1 MIKNEANKTKPL
13 VRLIVIS
20 AAILLLLSTFA
31 MYMGMIMGANDD
43 GNITQEQY
51 QKMYD
56 EYTNLAKKQ
65 QEKTEE
71 ISKKHFST
79 LSKYRSEVK
88 AFNAADVKTIE
99 TKDLKEGDGD
109 EVKPGNYAALY
120 IGWLKDE
127 KIFDSSFDDAQKPTK
142 IASVLSEKQTTDLI
156 EGWKSGVEGMK
167 IGGVREITIPSEL
180 GYGDTE
186 MGDIPKNS
194 VLKFVIVALDPIG
207 DDWSDRMSELS
218 SKMQSYLL
226 QQQLQQQTEKSDDT
240 SAKQDES
247 KSNSK

>member
-79 LSKYRSEVK
+79 LSKYRSEVN

-142 IASVLSEKQTTDLI
+142 IASVLSEKQTTNLI

>member
-1 MIKNEANKTKPL
+1 M
-13 VRLIVIS
+13 
-20 AAILLLLSTFA
+20 
-31 MYMGMIMGANDD
+31 
-43 GNITQEQY
+43 
-51 QKMYD
+51 
-56 EYTNLAKKQ
+56 
-65 QEKTEE
+65 
-71 ISKKHFST
+71 
-79 LSKYRSEVK
+79 
-88 AFNAADVKTIE
+88 
-99 TKDLKEGDGD
+99 
-109 EVKPGNYAALY
+109 
-120 IGWLKDE
+120 
-127 KIFDSSFDDAQKPTK
+127 
-142 IASVLSEKQTTDLI
+142 I

>member
-99 TKDLKEGDGD
+99 TKDLKKGDGD

-142 IASVLSEKQTTDLI
+142 IASVLSEKQTTNLI

>member
-142 IASVLSEKQTTDLI
+142 IASVLSEKQTTNLR

-226 QQQLQQQTEKSDDT
+226 QQQLKQQTEKSDDT

-247 KSNSK
+247 KSDSK

>member
-1 MIKNEANKTKPL
+1 MAWII
-13 VRLIVIS
+13 VLIVWLIGIPVTYSLVTKNWDDKGKAEMKAKADAAWKEIS
-20 AAILLLLSTFA
+20 GGKSIEDVAK
-31 MYMGMIMGANDD
+31 
-43 GNITQEQY
+43 EQ
-51 QKMYD
+51 
-56 EYTNLAKKQ
+56 EYTETDESDDKRKKKTQHEKKESKNLTGLL
-65 QEKTEE
+65 E
-71 ISKKHFST
+71 
-79 LSKYRSEVK
+79 
-88 AFNAADVKTIE
+88 
-99 TKDLKEGDGD
+99 
-109 EVKPGNYAALY
+109 
-120 IGWLKDE
+120 
-127 KIFDSSFDDAQKPTK
+127 SSFDDAQKPTK
-142 IASVLSEKQTTDLI
+142 SASVLSEKQTTNLI

>member
-43 GNITQEQY
+43 VNITQAQY

-142 IASVLSEKQTTDLI
+142 IASVLSEKQTTNLI

>member
-142 IASVLSEKQTTDLI
+142 IASVLSEKQTTNLI

-247 KSNSK
+247 KSDSK

>member
-142 IASVLSEKQTTDLI
+142 IASVLSEKQTTNLI

-240 SAKQDES
+240 RAKQDES

>member
-142 IASVLSEKQTTDLI
+142 IASVLSEKQTTNLI